1 MPAARV
7 TRLTR
12 GAEALEELRKCCK
25 RENGAEVRRRYVS
38 SVNMLPDGVIPFS
51 AQMGILWSRMDVRHK
66 VEIVRFTVAFEREEL
81 DPDSPEDCMKALEL
95 GREIANANTPD
106 CQSVVSMDARD
117 GKVVIDILTNDVR
130 MSDCKS
136 VGLKACT
143 RSRFQH
149 LVDKVYAAYA

>member
-1 MPAARV
+1 MPAAHV
-7 TRLTR
+7 ARLTR
-12 GAEALEELRKCCK
+12 GAEVLAELRERCK
-25 RENGAEVRRRYVS
+25 RGSDAETGRGYVS
-38 SVNMLPDGVIPFS
+38 AVNMLPDGVVPFS

-66 VEIVRFTVAFEREEL
+66 VEIVRFTIAFEREEL
-81 DPDSPEDCMKALEL
+81 DPDSPEDSLKALEL
-95 GREIANANTPD
+95 GREIAKANTPD
-106 CQSVVSMDARD
+106 CQSAVFVGAKD

-136 VGLKACT
+136 IGLKTCT